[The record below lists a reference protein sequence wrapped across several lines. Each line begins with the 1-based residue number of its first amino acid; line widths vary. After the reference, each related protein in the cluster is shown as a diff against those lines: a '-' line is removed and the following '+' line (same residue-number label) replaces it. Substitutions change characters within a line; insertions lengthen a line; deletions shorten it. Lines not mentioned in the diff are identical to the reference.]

1 MRFGGRTERRLPLT
15 ISVLLLGKEG
25 HQVPEQVTTENVS
38 RYGARILSK
47 QRWQSGQSL
56 QVAPFADEF
65 RDDAC
70 VIYCQPDIKKFHVG
84 LEFRGRARKWWR
96 EVVSESGTDQPA
108 REVVHA
114 AGKPQSD
121 GSRS

>member
-1 MRFGGRTERRLPLT
+1 MGLGGRSERRLPLE
-15 ISVLLLGKEG
+15 IAVLLLGKDG

-38 RYGARILSK
+38 RRGARILSK

-70 VIYCQPDIKKFHVG
+70 VIYCHPDTRSFHVG
-84 LEFRGRARKWWR
+84 LVFRGRAGKWWR
-96 EVVSESGTDQPA
+96 SVVSETGTDQPV
-108 REVVHA
+108 REVIHA
-114 AGKPQSD
+114 AGKPQAD
-121 GSRS
+121 RRPT